1 MTTSDELSGLL
12 NLALIALRQLKKDGG
27 FRDISVEKVR
37 KEYEYN
43 ANTVKAF
50 LDDKC
55 VIDLMAPDYIIPTV
69 QLYSDYW
76 NFWQEKRMR
85 PLEMNVFGSKLKE
98 YGIERDRIRSHGG
111 REYDYIG
118 IQLKSNLR
126 GQNQSLFNN

>member
-98 YGIERDRIRSHGG
+98 YGIERDRIRSHG
-111 REYDYIG
+111 
-118 IQLKSNLR
+118 
-126 GQNQSLFNN
+126 